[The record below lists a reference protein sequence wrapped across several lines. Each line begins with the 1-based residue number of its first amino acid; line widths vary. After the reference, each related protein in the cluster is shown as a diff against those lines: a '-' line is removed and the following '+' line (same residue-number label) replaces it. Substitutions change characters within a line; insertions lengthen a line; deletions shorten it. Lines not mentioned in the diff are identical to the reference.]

1 MIFAKDFFLTA
12 KGRAAIIEPDQKGQ
26 HMDLESSSSTPPA
39 SADLTS
45 SALEHQRDYFYAGKT
60 LSWESRK
67 AALKALKA
75 AVQAHEDQVLKAL
88 AADLGK
94 PAFEAFST

>member
-1 MIFAKDFFLTA
+1 
-12 KGRAAIIEPDQKGQ
+12 
-26 HMDLESSSSTPPA
+26 MDLESSSSTPPA

-45 SALEHQRDYFYAGKT
+45 SDLEHQRDYFYAGKT

-94 PAFEAFST
+94 PAFEAFSTEIGMFYQEVNTLLKSLKDFNTSFD